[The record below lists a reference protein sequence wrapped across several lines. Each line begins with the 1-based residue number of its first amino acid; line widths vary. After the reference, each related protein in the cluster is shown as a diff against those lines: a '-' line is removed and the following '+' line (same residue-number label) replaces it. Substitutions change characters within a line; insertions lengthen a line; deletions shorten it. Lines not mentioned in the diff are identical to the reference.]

1 MRIER
6 INDNQIRCT
15 LNKRD
20 LAERHLKISE
30 LAYGSDKAKKLFRDM
45 MEQAHMDYGFE
56 ADDIP
61 LMIEAI
67 PTSRDSIV
75 LVITKVDNPEEL
87 EERFSPFRSFSRD
100 EDDTDEEDDDDF
112 YDSDTEDYDDEDDD
126 SAFDDEEDNEEF
138 DNDLFH
144 SFEQLHEILEDEST
158 KKDENDDNSDF
169 APLHEILKKD
179 KKAQPAKKKTRDYA
193 YSFSAFSLMANASCA
208 VYPLYQGES
217 CVWKDEKNKTFY
229 LVLSK
234 PEMPDSMRHICS
246 ILNEFGTKE
255 FYTQARKE
263 YFKEHYSLFIPS
275 GAIEKLSKL

>member
-1 MRIER
+1 MANNAN
-6 INDNQIRCT
+6 NDNIIETIDEHGQHVKFELVDIVEVDEVEYGLLYPIEGFDPAHPEKPGDKVVIMR
-15 LNKRD
+15 
-20 LAERHLKISE
+20 LKQEGQDFI
-30 LAYGSDKAKKLFRDM
+30 
-45 MEQAHMDYGFE
+45 FE
-56 ADDIP
+56 KI
-61 LMIEAI
+61 
-67 PTSRDSIV
+67 
-75 LVITKVDNPEEL
+75 
-87 EERFSPFRSFSRD
+87 
-100 EDDTDEEDDDDF
+100 EDD
-112 YDSDTEDYDDEDDD
+112 
-126 SAFDDEEDNEEF
+126 EEF

-144 SFEQLHEILEDEST
+144 SFEQLHEILEGEST
-158 KKDENDDNSDF
+158 KKDDNDDNSDF
-169 APLHEILKKD
+169 VPLHEMLKKN

-217 CVWKDEKNKTFY
+217 CVWKDEKNKTYY